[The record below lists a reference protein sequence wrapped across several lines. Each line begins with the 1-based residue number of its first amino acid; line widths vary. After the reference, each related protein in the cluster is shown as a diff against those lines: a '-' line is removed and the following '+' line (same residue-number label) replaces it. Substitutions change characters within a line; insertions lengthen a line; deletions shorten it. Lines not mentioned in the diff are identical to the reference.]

1 MEETTDHIEKVTIP
15 LEEYRELIANKALSR
30 FVISAAEK
38 DARSA
43 TDECQA
49 MKSEISELK
58 EQNESLKARLYTVL
72 EENRELKA
80 AGAGEEY
87 EPI

>member
-1 MEETTDHIEKVTIP
+1 MEEITIP
-15 LEEYRELIANKALSR
+15 LSEYRELISNKALSKFMIR
-30 FVISAAEK
+30 AAEK
-38 DARSA
+38 EAAKAS
-43 TDECQA
+43 TECQI
-49 MKSEISELK
+49 MKHENGLLK

>member
-1 MEETTDHIEKVTIP
+1 MEEITIP
-15 LEEYRELIANKALSR
+15 LSEYRELIANKALSK
-30 FVISAAEK
+30 FMISAADKFLAE
-38 DARSA
+38 A
-43 TDECQA
+43 TTECQI
-49 MKSEISELK
+49 MKHENGLLK